1 VLLRE
6 GHEVLVEVERRHIGR
21 RVRRIADDDRDGL
34 GDGVDHRAAPAR
46 GKKAGVGSAGTD
58 LITPP
63 AMRKP
68 KAWIG

>member
-1 VLLRE
+1 MSLLDKKTTGDAVRLLIFI
-6 GHEVLVEVERRHIGR
+6 LVTT
-21 RVRRIADDDRDGL
+21 IATGF
-34 GDGVDHRAAPAR
+34 GIECCIAFSTA

-58 LITPP
+58 RMAPP